1 MIYSQLAGLI
11 PEFWQYVFVKEV
23 FVKVFVAGV
32 IKGRHTLYPTIPI
45 HTKLAKYLIKHALDR
60 L

>member
-1 MIYSQLAGLI
+1 MFFFKG
-11 PEFWQYVFVKEV
+11 V

-32 IKGRHTLYPTIPI
+32 IKGHTLYPTIPTIPI
-45 HTKLAKYLIKHALDR
+45 HTKLAWMKYLIKHALDR